1 MSRAQRWA
9 VIAAVATLALGIVV
23 PLVLHDA
30 VQYDTMTAVTIVMT
44 LAIVFTAAY
53 AADSVSAF
61 REARA
66 AEYTPVLDVRLSER
80 VIQGGDF
87 KLVLEVRNVGRGIAA
102 GVESAV
108 WWMEGDLVAWVPHR
122 LELPTDLLK
131 SGEATSAEISRPKV
145 RAIAQRHFRP
155 GTPELVVE
163 VRCRNALK
171 RETREFATY
180 DTIRESDGRTLFR
193 ESIHPVPDEL
203 TSLAAKQRL
212 LDGVLAEIAEEH
224 RLVERGFD
232 LAGRVDQQ
240 VIQVRLSRNGE
251 DMWWGQT
258 GVERPVYD
266 FAESLNRDL
275 PELLSRHESGGAGP
289 GEA

>member
-9 VIAAVATLALGIVV
+9 AIAAVATLVLGILV
-23 PLVLHDA
+23 PLALHDA

-44 LAIVFTAAY
+44 LAIIFTAAY

-80 VIQGGDF
+80 VIRGRDF
-87 KLVLEVRNVGRGIAA
+87 KLVVEVRNVGRGIAA

-131 SGEATSAEISRPKV
+131 PGEATSADISRPKV
-145 RAIAQRHFRP
+145 RAVAQRHFRP

-171 RETREFATY
+171 RETREYSTY
-180 DTIRESDGRTLFR
+180 DAIRESDGRTLFR
-193 ESIHPVPDEL
+193 ESIHPVPGEL
-203 TSLAAKQRL
+203 TSLDAKQRL
-212 LDGVLAEIAEEH
+212 LDGILAEIAEEH
-224 RLVERGFD
+224 HLVERGLD

-240 VIQVRLSRNGE
+240 VIQVRLSKDGE
-251 DMWWGQT
+251 DVWWGQT

-275 PELLSRHESGGAGP
+275 PELLSRHESGGAGTA
-289 GEA
+289 EA